1 MFPKNYKNCVI
12 YTGTSRILIYFS
24 LENPCFCHNLTIF
37 EVIAGKFSG
46 LLPNL
51 TIVFAECLPKSQN
64 VCIFLEGFLVKIGGI
79 TGKMSCFRGRLD
91 CRSTGWSLPKKSP
104 FPDRIVLLRIGTE
117 LFSILLRGH
126 TDFPEE
132 HRGEVGVVVEVEVPC
147 HLFDAERRLCEQAAG
162 L

>member
-1 MFPKNYKNCVI
+1 MFV
-12 YTGTSRILIYFS
+12 
-24 LENPCFCHNLTIF
+24 
-37 EVIAGKFSG
+37 
-46 LLPNL
+46 
-51 TIVFAECLPKSQN
+51 
-64 VCIFLEGFLVKIGGI
+64 FLEGFLVKIGGI

-104 FPDRIVLLRIGTE
+104 FPDRVVLLRIGAE
-117 LFSILLRGH
+117 LFAILLRGH